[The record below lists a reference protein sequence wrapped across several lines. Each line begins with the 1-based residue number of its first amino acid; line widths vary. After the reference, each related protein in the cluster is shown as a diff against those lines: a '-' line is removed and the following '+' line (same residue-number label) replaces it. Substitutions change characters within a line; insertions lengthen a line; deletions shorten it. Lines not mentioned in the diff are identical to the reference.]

1 MHICIYIYIYIC
13 IYVIYMC
20 VYIYM
25 YIYACITTYS
35 MHLLHVAPAKFLS
48 CKEPVGQANHAVT

>member
-1 MHICIYIYIYIC
+1 MCIYAYMHIYMHICYI
-13 IYVIYMC
+13 C

-25 YIYACITTYS
+25 YINACITTYS